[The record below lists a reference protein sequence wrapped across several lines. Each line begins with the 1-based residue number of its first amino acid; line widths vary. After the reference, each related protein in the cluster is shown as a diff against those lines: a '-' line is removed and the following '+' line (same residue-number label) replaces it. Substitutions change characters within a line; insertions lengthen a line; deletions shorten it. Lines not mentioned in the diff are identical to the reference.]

1 VSITVLSENDIRSCV
16 FMDDESLVEVARGFS
31 ELAHGH
37 VFLPPI
43 LRVEVP
49 ENNGEVDVKTAYIHG
64 QDSFAIKI
72 AAGFFNNYIL
82 GLPTGSGLM
91 VLISARTGRPIAILL
106 DNGYL
111 TDLRTGIAGALA
123 AKYLAKEDIDNIGVI
138 GSGMQ
143 ARYQV
148 RGLRLVREFKR
159 LFVYGIESVEVD
171 KYVSEMTGELGI
183 EVIKANNPETV
194 VREAEVVITST
205 PSHEPYLESSWL
217 HPGLHITAMGSDAEH
232 KQELF
237 ADVFENVDIV
247 ACDRKVQAFRLGELH
262 HGLEAS
268 TLPPEDEI
276 VELGEIISGMKPGR
290 VSNDQITI
298 CDLTGVGVQDTQIA
312 RFAYAK
318 AKEYG
323 LGISIGATESSLD
336 DQRRHR

>member
-1 VSITVLSENDIRSCV
+1 MKITVFTETDLRSCV
-16 FMDDESLVEVARGFS
+16 FMDEESLSEVAKGFS
-31 ELAHGH
+31 ELSRGR

-49 ENNGEVDVKTAYIHG
+49 ENHGEVDVKTAFIQG

-72 AAGFFNNYIL
+72 AAGFFENQSL
-82 GLPTGSGLM
+82 GLPTGSGMM
-91 VLISARTGRPIAILL
+91 VLISAQTGRPIAVLL

-111 TDLRTGIAGALA
+111 TDLRTGIAGAIA
-123 AKYLAKEDIDNIGVI
+123 AKHLAREKIEIVGVI

-159 LFVYGIESVEVD
+159 LFVYGIEPDEVD
-171 KYVSEMTGELGI
+171 KYVSEMTVELGI
-183 EVIKANNPETV
+183 DVIKADTPEVV

-205 PSHEPYLESSWL
+205 PSQDPYLETAWL

-237 ADVFENVDIV
+237 SDVFEHVDLV
-247 ACDRKVQAFRLGELH
+247 VCDRKTQAFRLGELH
-262 HGLEAS
+262 HAREAGS
-268 TLPPEDEI
+268 LPPEDEV
-276 VELGEIISGMKPGR
+276 VELGELTSEMKTGR
-290 VSNDQITI
+290 TNNDQITV

-312 RFAYAK
+312 RFAYRRAL
-318 AKEYG
+318 ENDLG
-323 LGISIGATESSLD
+323 LSIET
-336 DQRRHR
+336 